1 MVTSE
6 RSTLCD
12 ANNSLLVLVDI
23 QARLIAAMPE
33 EASRVMLRNS
43 TKVLE
48 AATLL
53 SIPVLVSEQYPQ
65 GLGRT
70 VASITE
76 GLPSAAQS
84 FEKSAFSCYGSA
96 EFMQAVNTHR
106 RRQVIVVGLETHI
119 CVLQTA
125 LELHAAGLQAFVVE
139 DACCSRNSLNQQN
152 ALLRLRHA
160 GVIVS
165 NTESVLFE
173 WMRHAG
179 HEHFKKISAL
189 IR

>member
-6 RSTLCD
+6 RSSLCEAD
-12 ANNSLLVLVDI
+12 SSLLVLVDI

-33 EASRVMLRNS
+33 QASSVMLGNT
-43 TKVLE
+43 TKLLD

-53 SIPVLVSEQYPQ
+53 AIPVLVSEQYPQ

-70 VASITE
+70 VASITQ
-76 GLPSAAQS
+76 GLPAVAQS

-96 EFMQAVNTHR
+96 EFMRAVNSHG
-106 RRQVIVVGLETHI
+106 RRQIIVAGLETHI

-125 LELHAAGLQAFVVE
+125 LELHASGLQVFVIG
-139 DACCSRNSLNQQN
+139 DACCARNSANGQS
-152 ALLRLRHA
+152 ALTRLGHA

-173 WMRHAG
+173 WLRHAD

>member
-6 RSTLCD
+6 RSGLCD
-12 ANNSLLVLVDI
+12 AEDSLLVLVDI
-23 QARLIAAMPE
+23 QARLVAAMPE
-33 EASRVMLRNS
+33 EPGRQMLRNS
-43 TKVLE
+43 TILLE

-53 SIPVLVSEQYPQ
+53 EIPVIVSEQYPQ

-70 VASITE
+70 VAGIMQ

-84 FEKSAFSCYGSA
+84 FEKSAFSCYGSV
-96 EFMQAVNTHR
+96 EFMQAVNKHR
-106 RRQVIVVGLETHI
+106 RRQIIVVGLEAHI

-125 LELHAAGLQAFVVE
+125 LELRATGLQTFVVE
-139 DACCSRNSLNQQN
+139 DACCSRTASNSHN
-152 ALLRLRHA
+152 AFSRLRHA

-189 IR
+189 IH